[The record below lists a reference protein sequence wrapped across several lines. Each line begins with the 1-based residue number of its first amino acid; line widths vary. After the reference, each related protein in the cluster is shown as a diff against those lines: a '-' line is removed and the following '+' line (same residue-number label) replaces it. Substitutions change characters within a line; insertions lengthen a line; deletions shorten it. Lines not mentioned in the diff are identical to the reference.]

1 MSRLTSFLFL
11 FLSGAVLW
19 SQPQEKKP
27 KIGLVLS
34 GGGAKGFAHIGVL
47 KVIEEAGIK
56 IDYIG
61 GTSMGAVIG
70 GLYASGYNAAQIDS
84 IFHTVDFDKLI
95 NDYIP
100 RGSKNFY
107 EKRNDELYAVTLPFN
122 KFRIGIPEA
131 LSKGLYNFNLLTRL
145 TRNVKN
151 IPDFNQLPIP
161 FLCVAT
167 DIENGEQVLLTHGNL
182 AQSMLASA
190 AFPSLFSPVEID
202 GRVLIDGGVVNNYP
216 IQEVLDLGADVI
228 IGVDVQEGLKDR
240 TALRDA
246 TKILIQITNFSMI
259 DKMSENVKK
268 TKVYIQPDIK
278 AYTVISFDKGKEI
291 VVKGE
296 EASFAVYEKLMQ
308 YADTLAPYYK
318 PKLKIISDS
327 IFINSIEVN
336 PLKNFTAAYVKGKLR
351 FKPGNV
357 ITYDKLQNGINTVN
371 GTQNFNAIKYTLQ
384 SEGAGEKLVLDLKE
398 NDIKTQLK
406 FGLHYDGLFKSAVL
420 ANITQK
426 NLFIKNDNTSLDL
439 IIGDNFR
446 YHLNYYVD
454 NGFNISVGFR
464 STFNQFARNI
474 SQTIQVGKVIDKEL
488 TLVNVDFQD
497 WSNQVYFQ
505 SVFVQKYLI
514 GGGVEYKYLNIDPI
528 TAAKNNPYIED
539 SNYFGVFG
547 YLKFDALD
555 RKYFPTSGWSFTGEM
570 HSYLMSSDYSRTF
583 QPFTLLKADFSV
595 AVQVLPKVV
604 FKFDTDA
611 GTAVGKE
618 SVPFLNF
625 MLGGY
630 GFNPINNAKPFFGYD
645 FLSLGGNSYIKSAG
659 TLDWEFYK
667 RNHLNFTANY
677 ANIGSRIFSSLDWI
691 ALPKYS
697 GYALGYGLDT
707 VLGPIEVKYS
717 WSPELPKG
725 FVWFGVGYVF

>member
-1 MSRLTSFLFL
+1 MSRFTALLLLFCCCGL
-11 FLSGAVLW
+11 LW
-19 SQPQEKKP
+19 SQEQAKKP

-70 GLYASGYNAAQIDS
+70 GLYASGYNATQIDS

-107 EKRNDELYAVTLPFN
+107 EKRNDELYAITLPFN
-122 KFRIGIPEA
+122 KLKIGIPEA
-131 LSKGLYNFNLLTRL
+131 LSKGMYNFNLLTQL

-151 IPDFNQLPIP
+151 IHDFNQLPIP
-161 FLCVAT
+161 FLCIAT
-167 DIENGEQVLLTHGNL
+167 DIEKGEQVLLNKGNL

-202 GRVLIDGGVVNNYP
+202 GKVLIDGGVVNNYP
-216 IQEVLDLGADVI
+216 IQEVLDLGAEVI

-240 TALRDA
+240 TALKDA
-246 TKILIQITNFSMI
+246 TKILVQITNFSMI
-259 DKMSENVKK
+259 DKMKENVQK
-268 TKVYIQPDIK
+268 TTVYIQPDIK
-278 AYTVISFDKGKEI
+278 EYTVISFDKGQEI

-296 EASFAVYEKLMQ
+296 EASFAVYEKLKKL
-308 YADTLAPYYK
+308 ADSNQPYYK

-327 IFINSIEVN
+327 ILIKSIEVN
-336 PLKNFTAAYVKGKLR
+336 ELKNFTSTYVKGKLR
-351 FKPGNV
+351 FKPGSW
-357 ITYDKLQNGINTVN
+357 ITYAKLQNGINTIN
-371 GTQNFNAIKYTLQ
+371 GSQNFNAINYALQ
-384 SEGAGEKLVLDLKE
+384 SEGEGEKLVLNLRE
-398 NDIKTQLK
+398 NDTKTQLK
-406 FGLHYDGLFKSAVL
+406 LGLHYDGLYKSAVL
-420 ANITQK
+420 ANLTQK
-426 NLFIKNDNTSLDL
+426 NLFLKNDNTSLDL

-446 YHLNYYVD
+446 YNFNYYVD
-454 NGFNISVGFR
+454 NGFNISFGCKSSFYQ
-464 STFNQFARNI
+464 FNRNV
-474 SQTIQVGKVIDKEL
+474 SHTIQIGKTLDNEL
-488 TLVNVDFQD
+488 SLVNVDFQD
-497 WSNQVYFQ
+497 WSNQIYFQ

-514 GGGVEYKYLNIDPI
+514 GGGVEYKYLSIEPISVVKNIAP
-528 TAAKNNPYIED
+528 IED
-539 SNYFGVFG
+539 SNYLGVFG

-555 RKYFPTSGWSFTGEM
+555 SKYFPKKGWSFTGDI
-570 HSYLMSSDYSRTF
+570 HSYLMSSNYSKAF
-583 QPFTLLKADFSV
+583 EPFTIMKAEFAL
-595 AVQVLPKVV
+595 AVQLVPRLV
-604 FKFDTDA
+604 FKFETDA
-611 GTAVGKE
+611 GTTVGKQ

-630 GFNPINNAKPFFGYD
+630 GYTSINNFKPFFGYD
-645 FLSLGGNSYIKSAG
+645 FLTLGGNSYIKSSG
-659 TLDWEFYK
+659 TLDFEFYK

-677 ANIGSRIFSSLDWI
+677 ANIGNRIFSSLDWV
-691 ALPKYS
+691 ALPKFS
-697 GYALGYGLDT
+697 GYAIGYGLDAII
-707 VLGPIEVKYS
+707 GPIEIKYS

>member
-1 MSRLTSFLFL
+1 MSRLTTFIFL
-11 FLSGAVLW
+11 FLSGFLLW
-19 SQPQEKKP
+19 SQPQVKKP

-122 KFRIGIPEA
+122 NFRIGIPEA

-151 IPDFNQLPIP
+151 IHDFNQLPIP
-161 FLCVAT
+161 FLCIAT
-167 DIENGEQVLLTHGNL
+167 DIEKGEQVLLNKGNL

-202 GRVLIDGGVVNNYP
+202 GKVLIDGGVVNNYP
-216 IQEVLDLGADVI
+216 IQEVLDLGADII

-259 DKMSENVKK
+259 DKMKENVQK
-268 TKVYIQPDIK
+268 TTVYIQPDIK
-278 AYTVISFDKGKEI
+278 EYSVISFDKGKEI

-296 EASFAVYEKLMQ
+296 EASFAVYEKLKLWG
-308 YADTLAPYYK
+308 DPKDPYRK
-318 PKLKIISDS
+318 PKLKIISDT
-327 IFINSIEVN
+327 ILITDIEVN
-336 PLKNFTAAYVKGKLR
+336 ELKNFTSTYVKGKLR
-351 FKPGNV
+351 FKPGNFL
-357 ITYDKLQNGINTVN
+357 TYDKLQNGINTIN
-371 GTQNFNAIKYTLQ
+371 GTQNFNAINYALQ
-384 SEGAGEKLVLDLKE
+384 SDGNGEKLVLNLKE
-398 NDIKTQLK
+398 NDTKTQLK
-406 FGLHYDGLFKSAVL
+406 LGLHYDGLYKSAVL

-446 YHLNYYVD
+446 YNFNYYVD
-454 NGFNISVGFR
+454 NGFNISVGFK
-464 STFNQFARNI
+464 SSFNQFDRNI
-474 SQTIQVGKVIDKEL
+474 SHTIQVGKAIDKEL
-488 TLVNVDFQD
+488 SLLNVAYKD

-514 GGGVEYKYLNIDPI
+514 GGGVEYKYLNIEPI
-528 TAAKNNPYIED
+528 DVVKNISSIED
-539 SNYFGVFG
+539 SNYWSVFG

-555 RKYFPTSGWSFTGEM
+555 SKYFPTKGWSFTGDI
-570 HSYLMSSDYSRTF
+570 HSYLMSSNYSKTF
-583 QPFTLLKADFSV
+583 QPFTILKADFSV
-595 AVQVLPKVV
+595 AVQLFPKLV

-630 GFNPINNAKPFFGYD
+630 GYAPINNFKPFFGYD
-645 FLSLGGNSYIKSAG
+645 FLSLGGNSYIKSSG
-659 TLDWEFYK
+659 TLDFEFYK
-667 RNHLNFTANY
+667 RNHVNFTANY

-691 ALPKYS
+691 ALPTYS
-697 GYALGYGLDT
+697 GYAIGYGLDAII
-707 VLGPIEVKYS
+707 GPIEIKYS